1 MIARALHDQVTDGLK
16 AVTSLSLRR
25 QLKGILFRPRMAT
38 HAWRT
43 LPDALIVGAQRCGT
57 SSLFKYLGGHPD
69 VMPSFRK
76 EIGYFTVA
84 YHLGQ
89 DWYRAHF
96 PLRIERRLRSA
107 RSSSLVSF
115 EATPDYLLDPRAPGR
130 AAKLVPAAKIVV
142 LLRDPVARAL
152 SHYDHTRRLGL
163 ESLSLF
169 DAIEREEERVS
180 EAFRSIHRDASLPLP
195 VECRRYSYVTRG
207 MYAVQIRQWMQH
219 YEADRFLIIRSEDF
233 FRQTGVVFQQ
243 ILAFLGLRAWQPT
256 AFKNYS
262 YVSHEKPSDTT
273 QNTEERRMIRWSL
286 AERLAPAN
294 QMLADLLGRDFDWH
308 PRGQASLAI

>member
-1 MIARALHDQVTDGLK
+1 MIARALYDQVTDRLK

-43 LPDALIVGAQRCGT
+43 LPDALIIGAQRCGT
-57 SSLFKYLGGHPD
+57 SSLFRYLGGHPD

-96 PLRIERRLRSA
+96 PLRIERWLRSA

-115 EATPDYLLDPRAPGR
+115 EATPDYLLDPRAPER
-130 AAKLVPAAKIVV
+130 AAKLVPAARIIV
-142 LLRDPVARAL
+142 LLRDPVERAL
-152 SHYDHTRRLGL
+152 SHYDHNRRLGL
-163 ESLSLF
+163 ESLSLL
-169 DAIEREEERVS
+169 DAIEREEERVA
-180 EAFRSIHRDASLPLP
+180 EALRSMHREANFPLP
-195 VECRRYSYVTRG
+195 VACRRYSYVTRG
-207 MYAVQIRQWMQH
+207 MYAVQIREWMQH
-219 YEADRFLIIRSEDF
+219 YDANRFLIIRSEDF
-233 FRQTGVVFQQ
+233 FHQTGEVFQQ
-243 ILAFLGLRAWQPT
+243 ILAFLGLRAWQPP

-262 YVSHEKPSDTT
+262 YVSHEKPSGTSQST
-273 QNTEERRMIRWSL
+273 SERRLIRWAL
-286 AERLAPAN
+286 ADRLAPAN
-294 QMLADLLGRDFDWH
+294 QMLADLLGRDFGWY